1 MYREKESECERY
13 KSVFSIVTA
22 VSVGEVR
29 ELEVVASVL
38 PCCMFCDIV
47 IVGVGGLPWFFP
59 LRVFHV
65 TSCVPLNCTSRF
77 SVIDPKTQLWLSIVF
92 AHFVTNWYQSGN
104 TENGR
109 RQ

>member
-38 PCCMFCDIV
+38 PCCMFSDIV

-65 TSCVPLNCTSRF
+65 NTLCTFFSC
-77 SVIDPKTQLWLSIVF
+77 IVLRIRAF
-92 AHFVTNWYQSGN
+92 MYTPIFL
-104 TENGR
+104 
-109 RQ
+109 